1 MLPYKISIIIAL
13 LFAIIE
19 ITTGTFIF
27 MGFSIGVLVVA
38 IIEFIAG
45 NFSMGREIV
54 VFSISSLIAVI
65 VLRKIFRGKND
76 QSSLRD
82 DDINMY

>member
-27 MGFSIGVLVVA
+27 MGFSIGVLIVA